1 MKAMV
6 QLTNVA
12 DKIGDEGRQKFATIV
27 KSIMIAILV
36 KEMLK
41 MLLVIGGVDINPGLE
56 TLRKLNPY
64 RLLRHIETSSDQMEF
79 LREQNLPLKTIDCG
93 HCCKTLTKIYRVNNP
108 DAKFR

>member
-64 RLLRHIETSSDQMEF
+64 RLLRHI
-79 LREQNLPLKTIDCG
+79 
-93 HCCKTLTKIYRVNNP
+93 
-108 DAKFR
+108 